1 MNTKTFLSIYQTYSL
16 EKISALNK
24 KGLAMQYAQCEQL
37 VKLRKEMAANNK
49 ATNKIL
55 QNQIKELERQETQR
69 YYKSLAFN
77 INNAI
82 EKIEQENNVDFQ
94 SFLCELFLPALMS
107 YSKQAMEILEEIS
120 DKEYVK
126 SILAKIQNI
135 QTTSSRN
142 VSYVTSIWKNFLKI
156 QSEAKNK
163 VLSASLDNKEAILS
177 ELNDKIQKELSLP
190 SDKKIAKGC
199 LFISAIPL
207 ILVILGLVGMIG
219 SGDYEGLDGGI
230 ICLAITIVVFALAY
244 IRNKRFQKSED
255 SQYKSEA
262 HKKLSEEKTAI
273 EDEICEINRQLLEYQ
288 TSYNESMQAI
298 TLDVPDWEKRI
309 SEIGKCL
316 PSIE

>member
-1 MNTKTFLSIYQTYSL
+1 
-16 EKISALNK
+16 
-24 KGLAMQYAQCEQL
+24 
-37 VKLRKEMAANNK
+37 MAANNK

-163 VLSASLDNKEAILS
+163 VLSASLDNKNAILS
-177 ELNDKIQKELSLP
+177 ELNDKIQKEKSLP

-219 SGDYEGLDGGI
+219 SGDYEGTG
-230 ICLAITIVVFALAY
+230 
-244 IRNKRFQKSED
+244 E
-255 SQYKSEA
+255 
-262 HKKLSEEKTAI
+262 
-273 EDEICEINRQLLEYQ
+273 
-288 TSYNESMQAI
+288 
-298 TLDVPDWEKRI
+298 
-309 SEIGKCL
+309 
-316 PSIE
+316 

>member
-1 MNTKTFLSIYQTYSL
+1 
-16 EKISALNK
+16 
-24 KGLAMQYAQCEQL
+24 MQYAQCEQL

-177 ELNDKIQKELSLP
+177 ELNDKIQKE
-190 SDKKIAKGC
+190 
-199 LFISAIPL
+199 
-207 ILVILGLVGMIG
+207 
-219 SGDYEGLDGGI
+219 
-230 ICLAITIVVFALAY
+230 
-244 IRNKRFQKSED
+244 
-255 SQYKSEA
+255 
-262 HKKLSEEKTAI
+262 
-273 EDEICEINRQLLEYQ
+273 
-288 TSYNESMQAI
+288 
-298 TLDVPDWEKRI
+298 
-309 SEIGKCL
+309 
-316 PSIE
+316 